1 LFVGLPN
8 AHCDCLELRH
18 FYVLLDLNMDA
29 TGVQGS
35 ELGETSSTAASS
47 TNTLQ
52 RDDQQYS
59 DPGEDDLDDLDGMP
73 RN

>member
-1 LFVGLPN
+1 
-8 AHCDCLELRH
+8 
-18 FYVLLDLNMDA
+18 MDA

-35 ELGETSSTAASS
+35 DLGETSSMAASS